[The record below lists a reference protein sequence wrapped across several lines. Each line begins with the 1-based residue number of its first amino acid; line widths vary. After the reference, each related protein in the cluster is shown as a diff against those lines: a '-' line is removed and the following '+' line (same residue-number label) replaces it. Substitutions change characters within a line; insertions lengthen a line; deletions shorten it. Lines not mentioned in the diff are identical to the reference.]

1 MAEKKTACIVCKKEG
16 IKGTP
21 VKQDVIL
28 DTIKKVKTRLGIV
41 RGFKLVVCPDDIE
54 VYRKKRSK
62 FEKMAVL
69 HTTVAAI
76 LIILLVFGPIL
87 LGAPFN
93 LMSIF
98 FAFVLGVMVAALAL
112 LSYVPALEGDEEPK
126 ARTPEQIA
134 KKLAPAKPKTAS
146 KKESSP
152 KKKK

>member
-1 MAEKKTACIVCKKEG
+1 MAEQKTACIVCKKEG

-21 VKQDVIL
+21 VRKDVIL
-28 DTIKKVKTRLGIV
+28 DTIKKIKTRLGIV
-41 RGFKLVVCPDDIE
+41 RGFKLVVCPEDIE
-54 VYRKKRSK
+54 IYKKKRAT

-76 LIILLVFGPIL
+76 LIVLLVFGPIL

-112 LSYVPALEGDEEPK
+112 LSYVPALEGEGEPK
-126 ARTPEQIA
+126 KRTPEQIA
-134 KKLAPAKPKTAS
+134 KKLAPKEAAS
-146 KKESSP
+146 KKEKTP

>member
-1 MAEKKTACIVCKKEG
+1 MAEQKTACIVCKKEG

-21 VKQDVIL
+21 VRKDVIL

-41 RGFKLVVCPDDIE
+41 RGFKLIVCPDDIE
-54 VYRKKRSK
+54 VYRKKRAK

-76 LIILLVFGPIL
+76 LIVLLVFGPIL

-112 LSYVPALEGDEEPK
+112 LSYVPALEGDAEPK
-126 ARTPEQIA
+126 KRTPDQIA
-134 KKLAPAKPKTAS
+134 KKLAPKETAS
-146 KKESSP
+146 KKEKTP

>member
-1 MAEKKTACIVCKKEG
+1 MAEQKTACIVCKKEG

-21 VKQDVIL
+21 VRQDVIL
-28 DTIKKVKTRLGIV
+28 ETIKKVKTRLGIL
-41 RGFKLVVCPDDIE
+41 RGFKLVVCPEDLEI
-54 VYRKKRSK
+54 YRKKRAK

-98 FAFVLGVMVAALAL
+98 FALVLGVMVAALAL
-112 LSYVPALEGDEEPK
+112 LSYVPALEGEKELK
-126 ARTPEQIA
+126 NRTPEQIA
-134 KKLAPAKPKTAS
+134 KKLAPEKAPASTKEKTS
-146 KKESSP
+146 